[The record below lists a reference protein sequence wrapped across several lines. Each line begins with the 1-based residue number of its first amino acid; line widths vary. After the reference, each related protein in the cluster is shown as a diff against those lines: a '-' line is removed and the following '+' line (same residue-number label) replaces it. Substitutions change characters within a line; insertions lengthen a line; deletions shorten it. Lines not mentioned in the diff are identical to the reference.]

1 MVQLS
6 HLHMNAGKTIALIIW
21 TFVGKVMSLLFNT
34 LSSFVINFLLR
45 SKRLLVSW
53 LQSPSAV
60 ILEPKSIKSVTA
72 STFSPSI
79 CHEAMGLSK
88 WHPFSHFN
96 CLTMSNSWRA
106 HGLQHARLPCPS
118 PTPGAHLNSCP
129 LSWWC
134 HPTISYNPDA
144 HQFLSK
150 RNVVYPYI
158 RISMRIFCPAC
169 CWPWSITLGHCFRP
183 ADF

>member
-1 MVQLS
+1 MDREAWRAAAHGVTESDTTEQQ
-6 HLHMNAGKTIALIIW
+6 NRTDIISRNY
-21 TFVGKVMSLLFNT
+21 VGKVMSLLFNT

-96 CLTMSNSWRA
+96 CLIMSNSWRA

-118 PTPGAHLNSCP
+118 PTPGACLNSCP
-129 LSWWC
+129 SSRWC
-134 HPTISYNPDA
+134 LPTISSSVIP
-144 HQFLSK
+144 FSS
-150 RNVVYPYI
+150 YPQSLPLI
-158 RISMRIFCPAC
+158 MVQ
-169 CWPWSITLGHCFRP
+169 
-183 ADF
+183 